1 MRRLMTTRKLATIAF
16 SALALAAAGCGDD
29 ADSGGGS
36 DGSKIDGD
44 PSTRLPADLAG
55 AGSATTEEKKS
66 TGKKF
71 DGTKLQPVST
81 DTSKKPK
88 IAKPPATDPPEELHI
103 VDVVDGKGKAA
114 KDGDKLEVQYVGVT
128 FSEGKEFDAS
138 WGKGQP
144 FSFTLGEGGVIK
156 GWDEGLKGMKVGGRR
171 ELVIPAEQAY
181 GAAGSPPNIGPD
193 EALVFV
199 IDLKKIS

>member
-1 MRRLMTTRKLATIAF
+1 MTARKFATITF
-16 SALALAAAGCGDD
+16 SALALVAAGCGDD
-29 ADSGGGS
+29 SSGGS

-44 PSTRLPADLAG
+44 PSTKLPAELANVG
-55 AGSATTEEKKS
+55 TSTTPAKKS

-71 DGTKLQPVST
+71 DGTKLTPVST

-88 IAKPPATDPPEELHI
+88 IEKPPATDPPKDLAI
-103 VDVVDGKGKAA
+103 IDVVDGKGKAA
-114 KDGDKLEVQYVGVT
+114 KAGDELEVQYVGVT

-144 FSFTLGEGGVIK
+144 FSFKLGEGGVIK

-171 ELVIPAEQAY
+171 ELVIPSDQAY

-193 EALVFV
+193 EPLVFV
-199 IDLKKIS
+199 IDLKKIK